1 MWSSGAC
8 PPAQSSPA
16 GGWKQA
22 GQMGSL
28 YALGD
33 PRGVGDHRLSK
44 RLFTPPTALSRPSSP
59 HLHVALL
66 PRPKPLHESII
77 PQHIM
82 HPSTLPLSLAPSSP
96 PSPAHSS
103 APSRLPPHL
112 HVALLPRPQPLHESI
127 IPQDVCGLGLELAQ
141 ARAQVQA
148 QQVAGRG
155 GGRGK
160 VLGLLLSQVQGGVR
174 GPQSLEQDVQVA
186 VLLRRRKLTHG
197 KAGCVARAC
206 SRCTGTEEAAYP
218 PTGIHTSDLLPPC
231 REPSSAALLPNVS
244 TRPPDALQLQAE
256 DNALELLLVVPV

>member
-66 PRPKPLHESII
+66 PRP
-77 PQHIM
+77 
-82 HPSTLPLSLAPSSP
+82 
-96 PSPAHSS
+96 
-103 APSRLPPHL
+103 
-112 HVALLPRPQPLHESI
+112 QPLHESI
-127 IPQDVCGLGLELAQ
+127 IPQDVCGLGLQLAQ

-148 QQVAGRG
+148 QQVAGRSKG
-155 GGRGK
+155 GERRGG
-160 VLGLLLSQVQGGVR
+160 VGLGLQLAQARARVQVQ
-174 GPQSLEQDVQVA
+174 QVA
-186 VLLRRRKLTHG
+186 SHEGRRGERGTAECG
-197 KAGCVARAC
+197 AGCA
-206 SRCTGTEEAAYP
+206 GTDRRVRK
-218 PTGIHTSDLLPPC
+218 PTEC
-231 REPSSAALLPNVS
+231 A
-244 TRPPDALQLQAE
+244 
-256 DNALELLLVVPV
+256 